1 MQKQYELKQHYK
13 KSPQWTIPNLTGRIR
28 TMDRLW
34 TMLWILSRRRTLW
47 KLEK

>member
-1 MQKQYELKQHYK
+1 MRKMRVMVTKYGYAVVEAETEKQHYK

-34 TMLWILSRRRTLW
+34 TMM
-47 KLEK
+47 